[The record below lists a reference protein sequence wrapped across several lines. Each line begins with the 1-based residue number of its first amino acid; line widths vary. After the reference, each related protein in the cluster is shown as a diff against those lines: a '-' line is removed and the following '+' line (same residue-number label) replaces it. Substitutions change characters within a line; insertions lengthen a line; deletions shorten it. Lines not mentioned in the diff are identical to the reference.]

1 MTTGQGFRRLTKS
14 RTNRMIDGVCGGLA
28 EYLGVDATLV
38 RLAWVLLT
46 VMGGAGIILYIA
58 AMILVPK
65 GEVGDPVQPQNNDND
80 KANSRFWGFLLVG
93 VGVVW
98 LTANL
103 GLAFWH
109 NWWGHA
115 FDVVIPVALV
125 LLGVAFIFG
134 GRRYLSG
141 EAGGPAPAPDA
152 GRGGDVPG
160 SATAARLYRSRTE
173 KKIAGVCGGIGVSLS
188 VDPVI
193 IRLLFLVAAIAS
205 FGFMLIAYLIMAI
218 VIPLEPSVEPAA
230 VSPQS
235 A

>member
-1 MTTGQGFRRLTKS
+1 
-14 RTNRMIDGVCGGLA
+14 MIDGVCGGLA
-28 EYLGVDATLV
+28 EYLGVDPTLV

-46 VMGGAGIILYIA
+46 VMGGSGIILYIA

-65 GEVGDPVQPQNNDND
+65 GEVGDPVQPQNND

-103 GLAFWH
+103 GLSFWH
-109 NWWGHA
+109 HWWGHA

-134 GRRYLSG
+134 GRQYVSAESG
-141 EAGGPAPAPDA
+141 APAAIPANDPTGA
-152 GRGGDVPG
+152 APG
-160 SATAARLYRSRTE
+160 SATVAKLYRSRTE
-173 KKIAGVCGGIGVSLS
+173 KKIAGVCGGIGVHLG

-193 IRLLFLVAAIAS
+193 IRLLFLVAALAS
-205 FGFMLIAYLIMAI
+205 LGFMLVAYLIMAI
-218 VIPLEPSVEPAA
+218 VIPMEPAIEPA
-230 VSPQS
+230 VVTPQS

>member
-14 RTNRMIDGVCGGLA
+14 RANRMIDGVCGGLA

-58 AMILVPK
+58 GMILVPK
-65 GEVGDPVQPQNNDND
+65 AEAGDPAQPQNNE

-103 GLAFWH
+103 GLSFWH

-141 EAGGPAPAPDA
+141 EEGGPAASPEGAEGGVAPGPAI
-152 GRGGDVPG
+152 V
-160 SATAARLYRSRTE
+160 ARLYRSRTE

-205 FGFMLIAYLIMAI
+205 LGFMLIAYLIMAI